1 MKKLLLFI
9 TLGVFIATVLFLAL
23 TREPPYSP
31 DTESEEIA
39 HKHAPT
45 VVGLLKDEK
54 GGEISLHSL
63 EWVALKADLH
73 LGLPGEEAGESI
85 YAEAVMYFF
94 VYEHD
99 DETAYAIAS
108 YYYDK
113 KEDPEYDIILYANRQ
128 KYQEA
133 VKEFEEDLN
142 ELEAEMHQ
150 ERQQLEA
157 IYEDN
162 KEFIEG
168 MGFDVR
174 LLFDANR
181 GTFPEEQLPIYLE
194 EAS

>member
-1 MKKLLLFI
+1 MKKLLLFT
-9 TLGVFIATVLFLAL
+9 TLGVFIATVIFIAL
-23 TREPPYSP
+23 TREPPYTP

-39 HKHAPT
+39 HKHAPE
-45 VVGLLKDEK
+45 VVALLKAEK
-54 GGEISLHSL
+54 GGEIHLESL

-73 LGLPGEEAGESI
+73 LGLPTETAWESI

-99 DETAYAIAS
+99 GVTAYAIAS

-113 KEDPEYDIILYANRQ
+113 KADPDFDIMLYTDRQ
-128 KYQEA
+128 KYQDA
-133 VKEFEEDLN
+133 VREFEEDLH
-142 ELEAEMHQ
+142 ELETEMHQ
-150 ERQQLEA
+150 ERQRLEA
-157 IYEDN
+157 IYEEN
-162 KEFIEG
+162 REFIEG